1 MKYPEFIKKNDKV
14 ALVAPSF
21 GCTFDPY
28 TTRLNASIKNLEAE
42 GFVIEK
48 GPNTDKAL
56 VIGRSNTK
64 EKCGSEIN
72 HYFND
77 AKTKALLS
85 VGGGELMVEILP
97 FVDFEL
103 LKQNPKWFMGY
114 SDNTNLTYLLPTI
127 CDVAS
132 IYGPNAPSF
141 GVKPYHKSLNDA
153 LNLLNG
159 KSTVVE
165 SYGKW
170 ELQENQKKIDPLAPM
185 VLTED
190 TMMIGY
196 PKSNVAFSGRLL
208 GGCLDSLLCFLGT
221 DFDKTKEFIEK
232 YRDDGIVWFLEACE
246 LNTMAIRRAFVQLD
260 NAGWFKNVK
269 GFIIGRPLSGMEDC
283 LGLNRFDAVKEV
295 VEKYNVPIVFD
306 VDLGHLSPSMPLI
319 TGSFAEVE
327 LKDNHLTVNMK
338 LI

>member
-170 ELQENQKKIDPLAPM
+170 ELQVNQKKIDPLAPM